1 MFGFGPMS
9 SFYDEDFE
17 NDYNPV
23 EPFSQDEFVAH
34 NDREL
39 RNLDAGRED
48 WDDGEDDDE
57 DYDDLGRVYTNFGTV
72 LRIPRYSGEYPSA
85 VMGRTELASHS

>member
-17 NDYNPV
+17 DGYNPV

-34 NDREL
+34 NNREL
-39 RNLDAGRED
+39 RNLDAGRD
-48 WDDGEDDDE
+48 ADDD
-57 DYDDLGRVYTNFGTV
+57 YDREPCPDCGATLKFHTNSTSVRCRHCGSKFRVN
-72 LRIPRYSGEYPSA
+72 
-85 VMGRTELASHS
+85 

>member
-23 EPFSQDEFVAH
+23 EPFSQDEFVVH

-39 RNLDAGRED
+39 RNLDAGR
-48 WDDGEDDDE
+48 DDRNEADCPHCGNVV
-57 DYDDLGRVYTNFGTV
+57 RF
-72 LRIPRYSGEYPSA
+72 RIDAESVRCRNCGKRFH
-85 VMGRTELASHS
+85 V

>member
-17 NDYNPV
+17 EDGYNPV
-23 EPFSQDEFVAH
+23 EPFSQDEFVSH
-34 NDREL
+34 NNREL

-48 WDDGEDDDE
+48 FDDGDDYDE
-57 DYDDLGRVYTNFGTV
+57 DIEDFDCPQCG
-72 LRIPRYSGEYPSA
+72 SA
-85 VMGRTELASHS
+85 VRCHVNAPFARCRKCGTKF

>member
-48 WDDGEDDDE
+48 WDGGEDDDE
-57 DYDDLGRVYTNFGTV
+57 DYDDLDC
-72 LRIPRYSGEYPSA
+72 PRCGNA
-85 VMGRTELASHS
+85 VRCHVDAKFARCRKCGNQF